1 MNDIV
6 PTKILKAAQS
16 DAQSMF
22 QLIEQASSNP
32 DVDPAKLHSLL
43 DAQERF
49 LDRQARDAYNEAVE
63 WVIVQMPRIV
73 KNKSVGYDLVK
84 NQPEKGQK
92 EAFKYAPLEDI
103 DKIIAPL
110 LKTAKLRGSFTTRE
124 REGGGAVVI
133 SKLTHAL
140 GHSETCELPLPID
153 TSGGKNNVQGMGS
166 TFSYGRRYGI
176 CALLNIVVIGDDDD
190 AQSAEAVTNEQAVE
204 IDLLI
209 SDSKVNKEK
218 FLKTLK
224 VDDVRMIRGKDY
236 GRAINALKA
245 IIYDKTKGS
254 ENA

>member
-1 MNDIV
+1 MNEIV
-6 PTKILKAAQS
+6 PTKTLKEVQS
-16 DAQSMF
+16 EAQSMLA
-22 QLIEQASSNP
+22 LIEMAAANK

-49 LDRQARDAYNEAVE
+49 LDRKARDAYNEALE
-63 WVIVQMPRIV
+63 WVIAQMPRIV
-73 KNKSVGYDLVK
+73 KNKKVLYEVT
-84 NQPEKGQK
+84 KGKPSDGMK
-92 EAFKYAPLEDI
+92 EAFSYATLEDI

-190 AQSAEAVTNEQAVE
+190 AQSAEAVTTEQAVE
-204 IDLLI
+204 IDLYI
-209 SDSKVNKEK
+209 TKSAVDKAR

-224 VDDVRMIRGKDY
+224 VDDVRMIRGRDY
-236 GRAINALKA
+236 ARALNSLKA
-245 IIYDKTKGS
+245 IIHDKAQG
-254 ENA
+254 E